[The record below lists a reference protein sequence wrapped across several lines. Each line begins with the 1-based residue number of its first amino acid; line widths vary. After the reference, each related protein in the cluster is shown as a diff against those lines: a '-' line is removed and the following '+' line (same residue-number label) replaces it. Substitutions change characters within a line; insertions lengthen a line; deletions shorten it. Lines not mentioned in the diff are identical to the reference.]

1 MTQEELIL
9 NCTPVFAALKLSV
22 GGKSDYY
29 KSLFDAEVRLENKY
43 KVSDIYFLLENCP
56 EWPAEENPC

>member
-1 MTQEELIL
+1 MTQELIL

-22 GGKSDYY
+22 GGKSDYHYY
-29 KSLFDAEVRLENKY
+29 KSLFDEVRLENKY